1 MNVAM
6 AEAAARLP
14 ELVRLMERGEEVIL
28 TDAGEPVA
36 RIAPPPQKRKVRFG
50 GMKDRIKLK
59 PGWDDPIDEDRFPA
73 GEL

>member
-6 AEAAARLP
+6 ADAAERLP
-14 ELVRLMERGEEVIL
+14 ELVRLIERGEEVIV

-50 GMKDRIKLK
+50 GMKVRIKLK
-59 PGWDDPIDEDRFPA
+59 PGWDDPIDEDGFLA
-73 GEL
+73 GDL